1 MYFRCRCLA
10 GCIFVVCIV
19 CGCVFH
25 LLIVLS
31 KVSLVASYRVV
42 VCTLNVGG
50 VIILIMRG
58 VIVSDNVTKRVSV
71 FWFGRR
77 TLTRFVMGRLLLVL
91 GFWIMC

>member
-1 MYFRCRCLA
+1 M
-10 GCIFVVCIV
+10 
-19 CGCVFH
+19 FH
-25 LLIVLS
+25 LLIVLFG
-31 KVSLVASYRVV
+31 VSLVAGYGVV
-42 VCTLNVGG
+42 VCKLNVGG

-58 VIVSDNVTKRVSV
+58 VIVSDNVTKRGSV